1 MRPEVRLQAG
11 MPEGAPDSGENRM
24 RPANTAGRNGFDP
37 VRALKTVFCGN
48 AETDDPAAEG

>member
-1 MRPEVRLQAG
+1 